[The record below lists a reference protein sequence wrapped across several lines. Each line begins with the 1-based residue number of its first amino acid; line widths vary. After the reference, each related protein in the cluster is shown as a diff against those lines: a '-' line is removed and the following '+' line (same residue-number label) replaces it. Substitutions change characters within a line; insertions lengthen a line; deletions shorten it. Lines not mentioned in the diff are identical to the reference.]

1 MEINYKEENMLL
13 QEIFLESNKNVKEV
27 YSVELNEE
35 SSKPEYASPPENLE
49 EIGFVFK
56 VDNDNMMEENLM
68 DVVIS
73 YRLTNLPVVME
84 VPTQLFTQKGV
95 EVKYLIQL
103 ANNVDFAISLLP
115 PGHPLVK
122 DEVSNEEYKKIV
134 LEFLDE
140 MLSRPNFDRF
150 IYPISNYFEYLMLET
165 ILGEGQ
171 LKDFRPENKY
181 IVNNFSTVLTE
192 NESNDFKLSIKEK
205 LYDFYDGKENFDL
218 MAQKILESVYEKT
231 QDVYVDYLKQVTQ
244 NQNEQN
250 SSNSVTP

>member
-1 MEINYKEENMLL
+1 MLL
-13 QEIFLESNKNVKEV
+13 QNLFLEENKNLKEI

-56 VDNDNMMEENLM
+56 VDNENMMEENLM

-84 VPTQLFTQKGV
+84 IPTQLFTKNGV

-122 DEVSNEEYKKIV
+122 DEVSIEEYKKIV

-140 MLSRPNFDRF
+140 ILNRPNFDRF
-150 IYPISNYFEYLMLET
+150 IYPISNYFEYLMLEN
-165 ILGEGQ
+165 ILGENE
-171 LKDFRPENKY
+171 LKNFRPENRY
-181 IVNNFSTVLTE
+181 IVNNFATVLTE
-192 NESNDFKLSIKEK
+192 NESNDFKLAIKNK
-205 LYDFYDGKENFDL
+205 LYDFYEGKENFDL
-218 MAQKILESVYEKT
+218 MAKKILESVYEKT
-231 QDVYVDYLKQVTQ
+231 QDVYVDYIKQI
-244 NQNEQN
+244 NQNNQEDQN
-250 SSNSVTP
+250 ATKIEP

>member
-1 MEINYKEENMLL
+1 MLL
-13 QEIFLESNKNVKEV
+13 QELFLEENKNLKEI

-35 SSKPEYASPPENLE
+35 SSKPEYASPPDNLE

-56 VDNDNMMEENLM
+56 VDNENMMEENLM

-84 VPTQLFTQKGV
+84 IPTQLFTKNGV

-122 DEVSNEEYKKIV
+122 DEVSTEEYKKIV

-140 MLSRPNFDRF
+140 ILNRPNFDRF
-150 IYPISNYFEYLMLET
+150 IYPISNYFEYLMLEN
-165 ILGEGQ
+165 ILGENQ
-171 LKDFRPENKY
+171 LKDFRPENRY
-181 IVNNFSTVLTE
+181 IVNNFATVLTE
-192 NESNDFKLSIKEK
+192 NESNDFKLAIKNK
-205 LYDFYDGKENFDL
+205 LYDFYGGKENFDL
-218 MAQKILESVYEKT
+218 MAKKILESVYEKT
-231 QDVYVDYLKQVTQ
+231 QDVYVDYMKQVTQ
-244 NQNEQN
+244 NNQEIQNQKKIE
-250 SSNSVTP
+250 P